1 MNFISPILA
10 DQKMTERMRLLADNP
25 TISDLMSQNDV
36 DLSIVSERQLHL
48 LVEEH
53 ATLVFPTRSGIK
65 VSIRI

>member
-53 ATLVFPTRSGIK
+53 ASLVLPTRSGEK
-65 VSIRI
+65 VSLCI